1 MDHREEIR
9 KYLSELLAQKGDKQP
24 FADDASLLISG
35 RLASVDA
42 VEIVV
47 FLEEKFVVNFSD
59 EGWIIEKSRER
70 VYNRPLDFQGWVRRN
85 VRRIV
90 RGT

>member
-9 KYLSELLAQKGDKQP
+9 KYLKELLLQKGDKQP
-24 FADDASLLISG
+24 FSDDASLLLGG

-47 FLEEKFVVNFSD
+47 FLEEKFGVNFAEIGFDQELIDSVD
-59 EGWIIEKSRER
+59 AIDALIQTVKK
-70 VYNRPLDFQGWVRRN
+70 
-85 VRRIV
+85 
-90 RGT
+90 

>member
-9 KYLSELLAQKGDKQP
+9 AYLKQLLSQRGDTAP
-24 FADDASLLISG
+24 FTDDASLLLSG

-47 FLEEKFVVNFSD
+47 FLEEKFHVDLAETGFDQSLIDSVDAIDSL
-59 EGWIIEKSRER
+59 IHAVKK
-70 VYNRPLDFQGWVRRN
+70 
-85 VRRIV
+85 
-90 RGT
+90 

>member
-9 KYLSELLAQKGDKQP
+9 NYLKELLAQKGDTKP
-24 FADDASLLISG
+24 FTDDASLLISG

-47 FLEEKFVVNFSD
+47 FLEEKFHVDFAEVGFDQTLIDSVD
-59 EGWIIEKSRER
+59 AIESLILAVKK
-70 VYNRPLDFQGWVRRN
+70 
-85 VRRIV
+85 
-90 RGT
+90 

>member
-9 KYLSELLAQKGDKQP
+9 EYLKELLLQKGDNQP
-24 FADDASLLISG
+24 FADDASLLLSG

-47 FLEEKFVVNFSD
+47 FLEEKFGVNFSD
-59 EGWIIEKSRER
+59 VGFDQTLIDSVDAIDSLIHTVKK
-70 VYNRPLDFQGWVRRN
+70 
-85 VRRIV
+85 
-90 RGT
+90 

>member
-9 KYLSELLAQKGDKQP
+9 KYLEELLLQKGDKQP
-24 FADDASLLISG
+24 FSDNASLLLSG

-47 FLEEKFVVNFSD
+47 FLEEKFAVNFSD
-59 EGWIIEKSRER
+59 IGFDQTLIDSVDAIDSLIQTVKK
-70 VYNRPLDFQGWVRRN
+70 
-85 VRRIV
+85 
-90 RGT
+90 

>member
-9 KYLSELLAQKGDKQP
+9 KCLKDLLLLKGDKQP
-24 FADDASLLISG
+24 FSDDASLLLSG

-47 FLEEKFVVNFSD
+47 FLEEKF
-59 EGWIIEKSRER
+59 GI
-70 VYNRPLDFQGWVRRN
+70 DFAEVGFDQSLIDSVDA
-85 VRRIV
+85 IDSLIHAAKK
-90 RGT
+90 

>member
-9 KYLSELLAQKGDKQP
+9 KYLKELLLQKGDKQP
-24 FADDASLLISG
+24 FADDASLLLSG

-47 FLEEKFVVNFSD
+47 FLEEKFGVDFAEIGFDQALIDSVD
-59 EGWIIEKSRER
+59 AIESLSRT
-70 VYNRPLDFQGWVRRN
+70 VKK
-85 VRRIV
+85 
-90 RGT
+90 

>member
-9 KYLSELLAQKGDKQP
+9 GYLKELLLQKGDNQP
-24 FADDASLLISG
+24 FADDASLLLSG

-47 FLEEKFVVNFSD
+47 FLEEKFGVNFSD
-59 EGWIIEKSRER
+59 VGFDQTLIDSVDAIASLIHTVKK
-70 VYNRPLDFQGWVRRN
+70 
-85 VRRIV
+85 
-90 RGT
+90 

>member
-9 KYLSELLAQKGDKQP
+9 KYLRELLLQKGDKQP
-24 FADDASLLISG
+24 FSDDASLLLSG

-47 FLEEKFVVNFSD
+47 FLEEKFGVNFSEIGFD
-59 EGWIIEKSRER
+59 QAMVDSVDAIDSLI
-70 VYNRPLDFQGWVRRN
+70 QTVRS
-85 VRRIV
+85 
-90 RGT
+90 

>member
-9 KYLSELLAQKGDKQP
+9 KYLQELLLQKGDKQP
-24 FADDASLLISG
+24 FSDDASLLLSG

-47 FLEEKFVVNFSD
+47 FLEEKFGVNFSD
-59 EGWIIEKSRER
+59 IGFDQTLIDSVDAIDSLIQTVKK
-70 VYNRPLDFQGWVRRN
+70 
-85 VRRIV
+85 
-90 RGT
+90 

>member
-47 FLEEKFVVNFSD
+47 FLEEKFGVNFSD
-59 EGWIIEKSRER
+59 LGFDQTLI
-70 VYNRPLDFQGWVRRN
+70 DN
-85 VRRIV
+85 VDAIDSLIQTV
-90 RGT
+90 KK

>member
-9 KYLSELLAQKGDKQP
+9 KYLKELLLQRGDKQP
-24 FADDASLLISG
+24 FSDDASLLLSG

-47 FLEEKFVVNFSD
+47 FLEEKFGVNFAELGFDQELIDSVD
-59 EGWIIEKSRER
+59 AIDSLIQTVKK
-70 VYNRPLDFQGWVRRN
+70 
-85 VRRIV
+85 
-90 RGT
+90 

>member
-9 KYLSELLAQKGDKQP
+9 SFLKTLLLDKGDKQP
-24 FADDASLLISG
+24 FSDDASLLLSG

-47 FLEEKFVVNFSD
+47 FLEEKFSVNFAVLGFDQVLIDSVD
-59 EGWIIEKSRER
+59 AIDALIPAVNK
-70 VYNRPLDFQGWVRRN
+70 
-85 VRRIV
+85 
-90 RGT
+90 

>member
-9 KYLSELLAQKGDKQP
+9 KYLKELLLQKGDKQP
-24 FADDASLLISG
+24 FSDDASLLLSG

-47 FLEEKFVVNFSD
+47 FLEEKFGINFAEIGFDQAMIDSVD
-59 EGWIIEKSRER
+59 AIDGLIQTVKK
-70 VYNRPLDFQGWVRRN
+70 
-85 VRRIV
+85 
-90 RGT
+90 

>member
-9 KYLSELLAQKGDKQP
+9 KYLRELLLQKGDKQP
-24 FADDASLLISG
+24 FSDDTSLLLSG

-47 FLEEKFVVNFSD
+47 FLEEKFGINFAEIGFDQAMIDSVEAID
-59 EGWIIEKSRER
+59 SLI
-70 VYNRPLDFQGWVRRN
+70 QTVRK
-85 VRRIV
+85 
-90 RGT
+90 

>member
-9 KYLSELLAQKGDKQP
+9 KYLKELLLQKGDTQP
-24 FADDASLLISG
+24 FADDASLLLSG

-47 FLEEKFVVNFSD
+47 FLEEKYGVNFGEIGFD
-59 EGWIIEKSRER
+59 
-70 VYNRPLDFQGWVRRN
+70 QGLIDSVEAIDSLTHA
-85 VRRIV
+85 VKK
-90 RGT
+90 

>member
-9 KYLSELLAQKGDKQP
+9 KYLKELLLQKGDKQP
-24 FADDASLLISG
+24 FSDDASLLLGG

-47 FLEEKFVVNFSD
+47 FLEGKIRRKF
-59 EGWIIEKSRER
+59 
-70 VYNRPLDFQGWVRRN
+70 RRDWF
-85 VRRIV
+85 
-90 RGT
+90 

>member
-9 KYLSELLAQKGDKQP
+9 KYLKELLLQKGDKQP
-24 FADDASLLISG
+24 FSDDASLLLSG

-47 FLEEKFVVNFSD
+47 FLEEKFGVNFAEVGFDQELIDSVD
-59 EGWIIEKSRER
+59 AIAALIPAVKK
-70 VYNRPLDFQGWVRRN
+70 
-85 VRRIV
+85 
-90 RGT
+90 

>member
-9 KYLSELLAQKGDKQP
+9 HFLKELLLEKGDKQP
-24 FADDASLLISG
+24 FSDDASLLLSG

-47 FLEEKFVVNFSD
+47 FLEEKFGVNFAELGFDQALIDSVD
-59 EGWIIEKSRER
+59 SIDSLIQTAKK
-70 VYNRPLDFQGWVRRN
+70 
-85 VRRIV
+85 
-90 RGT
+90 

>member
-9 KYLSELLAQKGDKQP
+9 HFLKELLLQKGDKQP
-24 FADDASLLISG
+24 FSDDASLLLSG

-47 FLEEKFVVNFSD
+47 FLEEKFGVNFAEIGFDQALIDSVD
-59 EGWIIEKSRER
+59 SIDSLVQTAKK
-70 VYNRPLDFQGWVRRN
+70 
-85 VRRIV
+85 
-90 RGT
+90 

>member
-9 KYLSELLAQKGDKQP
+9 KYLKELLLQKGDKQP
-24 FADDASLLISG
+24 FGDDASLLLSG

-47 FLEEKFVVNFSD
+47 FLEEKFGVNFSD
-59 EGWIIEKSRER
+59 VGFDQTLIDSVDAVDSLIQTVKK
-70 VYNRPLDFQGWVRRN
+70 
-85 VRRIV
+85 
-90 RGT
+90 